1 MLFFLSKPA
10 NRERWRREGKRIL
23 GTKLEE
29 PLDLPLTASSNSF
42 SLDLARG
49 VNVRAS
55 VERQNRKTR
64 EARAVA
70 EKKRESLP
78 FLVSPRLAPSVTR
91 VVIFVS
97 RAFFSTNYK
106 KNDCSKSLQCVYTFS
121 CLVRFVRRT
130 RKKKVLTGAFILLAK
145 LAGISLT
152 FKVCGL

>member
-1 MLFFLSKPA
+1 M
-10 NRERWRREGKRIL
+10 
-23 GTKLEE
+23 
-29 PLDLPLTASSNSF
+29 
-42 SLDLARG
+42 
-49 VNVRAS
+49 RAS
-55 VERQNRKTR
+55 VERQSRKTR

-78 FLVSPRLAPSVTR
+78 FLVPSVTR

-121 CLVRFVRRT
+121 CLVRFARRT
-130 RKKKVLTGAFILLAK
+130 RKKKVLTGAFILLAN